1 MKTSSQKAP
10 HSRANSSDNGAASST
25 VHRVALTRA
34 ETAEALGV
42 SPRSVDMLIAGRRVN
57 GLPVVYIGRKPIQF
71 VVNTLCDD
79 ALKDKEVEISVEIR
93 ERGTDELIF
102 ETFWVTTLTHL
113 KQQSAFIF
121 REFPDELTKL
131 VPGKIYTYYAN
142 ALVNETDELAERTTR
157 ATAR

>member
-57 GLPVVYIGRKPIQF
+57 GLPVVYIGRKP
-71 VVNTLCDD
+71 VVPIDLLRAWLADQVR
-79 ALKDKEVEISVEIR
+79 KEN
-93 ERGTDELIF
+93 G
-102 ETFWVTTLTHL
+102 
-113 KQQSAFIF
+113 SA
-121 REFPDELTKL
+121 RL
-131 VPGKIYTYYAN
+131 
-142 ALVNETDELAERTTR
+142 
-157 ATAR
+157 

>member
-1 MKTSSQKAP
+1 MAE
-10 HSRANSSDNGAASST
+10 SST
-25 VHRVALTRA
+25 EPGTSTGGNTTRLKITSQSFRYCEYREKA
-34 ETAEALGV
+34 SQT
-42 SPRSVDMLIAGRRVN
+42 RTIYM
-57 GLPVVYIGRKPIQF
+57 GRKPIQF
-71 VVNTLCDD
+71 VVNTLCEES
-79 ALKDKEVEISVEIR
+79 LKDKEVEISVEIR
-93 ERGTDELIF
+93 ERGTDEMIF

-142 ALVNETDELAERTTR
+142 ALVNETDEVAERTTR

>member
-1 MKTSSQKAP
+1 MAENSTEPGTSIGGNTTRLKITSQSFRYCEYREKA
-10 HSRANSSDNGAASST
+10 SQ
-25 VHRVALTRA
+25 TR
-34 ETAEALGV
+34 TIY
-42 SPRSVDMLIAGRRVN
+42 M
-57 GLPVVYIGRKPIQF
+57 GRKPIQF
-71 VVNTLCDD
+71 VVNTLCEES
-79 ALKDKEVEISVEIR
+79 LKDMEVEISVEIR
-93 ERGTDELIF
+93 ERGTDEMIF

-142 ALVNETDELAERTTR
+142 ALVNETDEVAERTTR

>member
-1 MKTSSQKAP
+1 MAE
-10 HSRANSSDNGAASST
+10 SST
-25 VHRVALTRA
+25 EPGTSTGGNTTRLKITSQSFRYCEYREKA
-34 ETAEALGV
+34 SQT
-42 SPRSVDMLIAGRRVN
+42 RTIYM
-57 GLPVVYIGRKPIQF
+57 GRKPIQF
-71 VVNTLCDD
+71 VVNTLCED

-93 ERGTDELIF
+93 ERGTDEMIF

-142 ALVNETDELAERTTR
+142 ALVNETDEVAERTTR

>member
-1 MKTSSQKAP
+1 MAE
-10 HSRANSSDNGAASST
+10 NGAQTGAST
-25 VHRVALTRA
+25 GGNTTRLKITSQSFRYCEYREKA
-34 ETAEALGV
+34 SQT
-42 SPRSVDMLIAGRRVN
+42 RT
-57 GLPVVYIGRKPIQF
+57 VYIGRKPIQF
-71 VVNTLCDD
+71 VVNTLCDE

-121 REFPDELTKL
+121 RDFPDELTKL

>member
-1 MKTSSQKAP
+1 MAENSTEPGTSTGGNTTRLKITSQSFRYCEYREKA
-10 HSRANSSDNGAASST
+10 SQ
-25 VHRVALTRA
+25 TR
-34 ETAEALGV
+34 TIY
-42 SPRSVDMLIAGRRVN
+42 M
-57 GLPVVYIGRKPIQF
+57 GRKPIQF
-71 VVNTLCDD
+71 VVNTLCEES
-79 ALKDKEVEISVEIR
+79 LKDKEVEISVEIR
-93 ERGTDELIF
+93 ERGTDEMIF

-142 ALVNETDELAERTTR
+142 ALVNETDEVAERTTR